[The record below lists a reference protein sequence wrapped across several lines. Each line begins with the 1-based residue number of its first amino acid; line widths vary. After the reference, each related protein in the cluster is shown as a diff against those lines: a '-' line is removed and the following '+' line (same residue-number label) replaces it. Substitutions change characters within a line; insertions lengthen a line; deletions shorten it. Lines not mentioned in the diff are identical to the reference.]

1 MERIQKLIRD
11 IPDFPQPGILFKDI
25 TPVLRDPVAFRQTI
39 DGLIQAE
46 RHNPFDLILG
56 IESRGFIFAAAMA
69 QQLGIGFIPVRKPG
83 KLPYE
88 TVKES
93 YSLEYGSNTLEIH
106 TDAIQPGQ
114 RILVVDDVLATGGTA
129 AAAGRLVRRL
139 GGEVSAYAF
148 VIELS
153 FLSGRDRL
161 DAPVHS
167 LLTY

>member
-1 MERIQKLIRD
+1 MERIQKLVRD

-25 TPVLRDPVAFRQTI
+25 TPVLRDPVAFRHTI
-39 DGLIQAE
+39 DALVKAE
-46 RHNPFDLILG
+46 SESPFDLILG

-139 GGEVSAYAF
+139 GGEVSAYSF
-148 VIELS
+148 VIELG
-153 FLSGRDRL
+153 FLSGRERL